1 MNEMKTLPL
10 AFTYV
15 GVFLGAGFVSGP
27 ELWQFFGAFGNWGY
41 VGFLLAAVLFTLFGI
56 LLVRLTQVAHTD
68 EMDRLLVPWNIPW
81 LRAASGI
88 VAAAFLFGVVVIM
101 AAGSGA
107 LLEQMT
113 GLPTW
118 IGNALFMLAVA
129 LVALLGVTGM
139 VSAFSALIPVLVL
152 ATLAFAAAACIKFG
166 TENIF
171 RLENVNTNPLM
182 PTWLVASL
190 TFVAYNLLGGIGIMA
205 PIGKLVKKRSAIY
218 WGITLAGLM
227 LTVVAASIL
236 FSMAVYPAAIEAELP
251 MVAVATAISPMLGTV
266 YGIVLLLSMFCNA
279 LASLVAMLTYMEQKL
294 GIHGQEMADYLKA
307 LEPEEWHNEQEKIR
321 QLMPYKLPAKLVEY
335 LKTGPLRLEFPDQEW
350 VKWAELY
357 SFMDVQ
363 EMTWKRKKLL
373 SLMVQMDNYSDYLLL
388 WSPRDKK
395 LWYLD
400 IEHEEFHPLAKWDDF
415 IADPGRYLN
424 GMIEGEF
431 EE

>member
-1 MNEMKTLPL
+1 MKKL
-10 AFTYV
+10 AV
-15 GVFLGAGFVSGP
+15 IIL
-27 ELWQFFGAFGNWGY
+27 NWNG
-41 VGFLLAAVLFTLFGI
+41 
-56 LLVRLTQVAHTD
+56 RK
-68 EMDRLLVPWNIPW
+68 
-81 LRAASGI
+81 
-88 VAAAFLFGVVVIM
+88 
-101 AAGSGA
+101 
-107 LLEQMT
+107 LLEQFI
-113 GLPTW
+113 PT
-118 IGNALFMLAVA
+118 AVKHTSDDEVD
-129 LVALLGVTGM
+129 LIVADNGSDDDSLTWLEKNHPEVKT
-139 VSAFSALIPVLVL
+139 I
-152 ATLAFAAAACIKFG
+152 
-166 TENIF
+166 
-171 RLENVNTNPLM
+171 RLEKNYGF
-182 PTWLVASL
+182 AEG
-190 TFVAYNLLGGIGIMA
+190 YN
-205 PIGKLVKKRSAIY
+205 R
-218 WGITLAGLM
+218 
-227 LTVVAASIL
+227 
-236 FSMAVYPAAIEAELP
+236 AIEATRYPFTILLNSDVEVTPGWWRPLLRFLESNPDAGAKPDMVFPNAPTAVTEAARHKNLP
-251 MVAVATAISPMLGTV
+251 MVRWLIEQGADITIADKYGDRPYTVAVQ
-266 YGIVLLLSMFCNA
+266 N
-279 LASLVAMLTYMEQKL
+279 KN
-294 GIHGQEMADYLKA
+294 QEMADYLKA